1 MVIDVF
7 QIFIPCLVGTILT
20 VKGDDYYDEI
30 CKISWHTMS
39 LRDQKS
45 ISLMISAATK
55 SKDFS
60 FGLMK
65 LNLES
70 FLEVISSQQT
80 TTKFN

>member
-1 MVIDVF
+1 M
-7 QIFIPCLVGTILT
+7 LT
-20 VKGDDYYDEI
+20 VKGDEFYDEI

-45 ISLMISAATK
+45 ISLMISAARK
-55 SKDFS
+55 SKDIS

-70 FLEVISSQQT
+70 FLEVKI
-80 TTKFN
+80 TKINNL

>member
-1 MVIDVF
+1 M
-7 QIFIPCLVGTILT
+7 LT

-30 CKISWHTMS
+30 CKISWHTMF

-45 ISLMISAATK
+45 IILMMKGAIK
-55 SKDFS
+55 SKDIS

-70 FLEVISSQQT
+70 FLEVLNENKIPT
-80 TTKFN
+80 NFN